1 MQSASGRSTNVCY
14 NVDLNLQC
22 GIQRQFGRR
31 YLNSPGYFQK
41 SSSSAAE
48 EKADKR
54 PGWPLAAAAGSR
66 LADQLQSF
74 LASDVNF

>member
-1 MQSASGRSTNVCY
+1 MQSASGRSTNICY
-14 NVDLNLQC
+14 NVGLNLQC

-31 YLNSPGYFQK
+31 YFNSPGYFQK

-48 EKADKR
+48 EEADKR
-54 PGWPLAAAAGSR
+54 PGCPLAAATGSH

-74 LASDVNF
+74 LTSDINF